1 MATQYSGVLM
11 QARPRGAARF
21 RRVYMTTGSHAVPG
35 SGAAKEVR
43 FLAFAQM
50 ATGSAVPI
58 TAASEMKR
66 KWCVKKE
73 EVVGPCVNV

>member
-1 MATQYSGVLM
+1 
-11 QARPRGAARF
+11 
-21 RRVYMTTGSHAVPG
+21 MTTGTQWPVPG

-50 ATGSAVPI
+50 ATGSAVPT

-73 EVVGPCVNV
+73 EVVGPCVNVNVLSMFSVRNSKFFLIDTTTP

>member
-11 QARPRGAARF
+11 QARPRGGARLHD
-21 RRVYMTTGSHAVPG
+21 YWHAVPG

-43 FLAFAQM
+43 YLAFAQM